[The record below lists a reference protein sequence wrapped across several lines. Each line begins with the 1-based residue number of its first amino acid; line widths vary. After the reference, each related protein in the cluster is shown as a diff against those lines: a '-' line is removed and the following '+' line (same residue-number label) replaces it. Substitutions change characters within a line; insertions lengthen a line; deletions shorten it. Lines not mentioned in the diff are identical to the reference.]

1 MEAYAKEQGYG
12 SFEHFLDSVEAV
24 KEMVFY
30 HLIDGEANEVGN
42 YETAGFTSGAIDTKN
57 MLGRY
62 LYTSIVPDGTSWMIN
77 NSARIV
83 SGDHIKVNGVVHIVD
98 KALAGNTD
106 LLADY
111 IETEGH
117 FKLYGEA
124 LHATGLRKFPYAS
137 GRRDVRACYDQTVG
151 RPVRFRRGVP
161 QDQELPLYGFAG
173 DGFGVGIKRNPYAGR
188 HAGICQT
195 FLSGRERSAGYG
207 RGQQPVTVFVAYHLL
222 PVMLASNQIVN
233 TRDYVV
239 TRHVD
244 RCGLAA

>member
-1 MEAYAKEQGYG
+1 MKIRRIFLFGTFACMFCVFSGCKDSDDVGENYTTFTGETVSDFLQDNEEYSAFVDALKTANALPLLESYGAYTCFVPNNAAMGAYVKEQGYG

-30 HLIDGEANEVGN
+30 HLIDGEANDAGN

-62 LYTSIVPDGTSWMIN
+62 LYTSIAPDGTSWMIN

-124 LHATGLRKFPYAS
+124 LHATGLR
-137 GRRDVRACYDQTVG
+137 
-151 RPVRFRRGVP
+151 
-161 QDQELPLYGFAG
+161 
-173 DGFGVGIKRNPYAGR
+173 
-188 HAGICQT
+188 
-195 FLSGRERSAGYG
+195 LSLI
-207 RGQQPVTVFVAYHLL
+207 H
-222 PVMLASNQIVN
+222 I
-233 TRDYVV
+233 
-239 TRHVD
+239 
-244 RCGLAA
+244 

>member
-62 LYTSIVPDGTSWMIN
+62 LYTSIAPDGTSWMIN

-124 LHATGLRKFPYAS
+124 LHATGLRNSLTLLDDETYVPATTKPSDDPYAS
-137 GRRDVRACYDQTVG
+137 GAEFPKTKNYRYTALLETDSVLA
-151 RPVRFRRGVP
+151 
-161 QDQELPLYGFAG
+161 LN
-173 DGFGVGIKRNPYAGR
+173 GIRTLDDMREYAKR
-188 HAGICQT
+188 

-207 RGQQPVTVFVAYHLL
+207 RGQQPVPFRGLPLVAGHVGFQSDREHPRLRSD
-222 PVMLASNQIVN
+222 A
-233 TRDYVV
+233 
-239 TRHVD
+239 HVD
-244 RCGLAA
+244 GCGLAA